1 MTEYDCIVV
10 GGGPVGGY
18 VAQKIAEKKYS
29 VALIEEHKDIG
40 LPVNCAGLVTSRVL
54 NFAQKVQDK
63 FTLLPIKGA
72 HIHSPLNQIYTIGG
86 NKTHAYVINRK
97 IFDKSLVEKAR
108 EFGAELLMESQVVSI
123 RKDIDIVCSYL
134 RNKQRNMIRGRLLIG
149 ADGPHS
155 IVRRSFDFPSPFEYI
170 RCIGAE
176 VSNISMDPQFV
187 EIFFDTRIAP
197 GFFAWIIPTN
207 AEGTRA
213 RIGLGVVQKFSDS
226 LKQCFENFIS
236 CAKFDDATVEL
247 MSGGSI
253 PLGGLNRTT
262 QEGVMLVGDAAAQV
276 KPTSGGG
283 LFPGLSCAQMC
294 ADVGLQALKVDRVDD
309 KFLSTYHSSW
319 TKAIGKELT
328 KGMFYRRIFFRF
340 SNREFEKAL
349 RFLDNG
355 KILDCINSY
364 GDIDYPSRLVVPV
377 MKSMPML
384 LKSIPGLFM
393 K

>member
-1 MTEYDCIVV
+1 MKEYDCIVV

-18 VAQKIAEKKYS
+18 VAQKIAEKKHS
-29 VALIEEHKDIG
+29 VVLIEEHRDVG

-54 NFAQKVQDK
+54 NFAQEYQDK
-63 FTLLPIKGA
+63 FTILSIKGA
-72 HIHSPLNQIYTIGG
+72 HVHSPLNQIYTIGG
-86 NKTHAYVINRK
+86 DKTHAYVINRE
-97 IFDKSLVEKAR
+97 IFDKGIVEKAR
-108 EFGAELLMESQVVSI
+108 KFGAEILLGSQVVSI
-123 RKDIDIVCSYL
+123 EKDPGIVCSY
-134 RNKQRNMIRGRLLIG
+134 RVNKQKAMIRGKLLIG

-155 IVRRSFDFPSPFEYI
+155 IVRRSFDFPSPIEYI
-170 RCIGAE
+170 RCVGAE
-176 VSNISMDPQFV
+176 VSNISMDPRYV
-187 EIFFDTRIAP
+187 EIFFNSRIAP
-197 GFFAWIIPTN
+197 GFFAWIIPIN

-213 RIGLGVVQKFSDS
+213 RIGLGVVQKFSNS
-226 LKQCFENFIS
+226 LKKCFKNFIS
-236 CAKFDDATVEL
+236 YAKLDNAIVES

-283 LFPGLSCAQMC
+283 LFPGLSCAQIC
-294 ADVGLQALKVDRVDD
+294 ADVGLKALKINRVDD
-309 KFLSTYHSSW
+309 NFLSMYHSSW

-349 RFLDNG
+349 KFLDN
-355 KILDCINSY
+355 KRILNCINSY

-377 MKSMPML
+377 MKAMPML

>member
-1 MTEYDCIVV
+1 MTTYDCIVV

-29 VALIEEHKDIG
+29 VGLIEEHRDIG

-54 NFAQKVQDK
+54 NFAQEFQEK

-72 HIHSPLNQIYTIGG
+72 HIHSPINQIYTIGG
-86 NKTHAYVINRK
+86 NKVHAYVINRE
-97 IFDKSLVEKAR
+97 IFDKVIVEKAS
-108 EFGAELLMESQVVSI
+108 ETGVELLLGSHVVSI
-123 RKDIDIVCSYL
+123 RKDADIVCTYHV
-134 RNKQRNMIRGRLLIG
+134 NKQKSMVRGKLLIG
-149 ADGPHS
+149 ADGPNS
-155 IVRRSFDFPSPFEYI
+155 IVRRSFDFPSPIEYI

-176 VSNISMDPQFV
+176 VSNISINPEYV

-197 GFFAWIIPTN
+197 GFFAWIIPIN

-213 RIGLGVVQKFSDS
+213 RMGLGVVQKFSDQ
-226 LKQCFENFIS
+226 LKKCFENLIS
-236 CAKFDDATVEL
+236 RARFDNATIESI
-247 MSGGSI
+247 SGGSI
-253 PLGGLNRTT
+253 PLGGLNKTT

-283 LFPGLSCAQMC
+283 LFPGLACAQIC
-294 ADVGLQALKVDRVDD
+294 ADIGLKALNANRVDD
-309 KFLSTYHSSW
+309 KFLSTYHSLW
-319 TKAIGKELT
+319 TKTIGKELT

-349 RFLDNG
+349 KFLDNTT
-355 KILDCINSY
+355 ILNCVNSY

-377 MKSMPML
+377 VKSMPML
-384 LKSIPGLFM
+384 LKSIPGLFI

>member
-1 MTEYDCIVV
+1 MTVYDCIVV

-29 VALIEEHKDIG
+29 VALIEEHRDVG

-54 NFAQKVQDK
+54 NFAQEFQDK
-63 FTLLPIKGA
+63 ATLLPIKGA
-72 HIHSPLNQIYTIGG
+72 RIHSPLNRIYTIGG
-86 NKTHAYVINRK
+86 YKTHAYVINRE
-97 IFDKSLVEKAR
+97 IFDKGIVEKAR
-108 EFGAELLMESQVVSI
+108 ESGAELLLGSRVVSI
-123 RKDIDIVCSYL
+123 KKDEGFVCHYCV
-134 RNKQRNMIRGRLLIG
+134 NKQKSILQGRLLIG

-176 VSNISMDPQFV
+176 VSNISIDPGYV
-187 EIFFDTRIAP
+187 EIFFNTRIAP

-207 AEGTRA
+207 SEGTEA
-213 RIGLGVVQKFSDS
+213 RIGLGVVQKFSNS
-226 LKQCFENFIS
+226 LKKCFKNFIS
-236 CAKFDDATVEL
+236 CAKLDNAIVES

-283 LFPGLSCAQMC
+283 LFPGLSCAQIC
-294 ADVGLQALKVDRVDD
+294 ADVGLEALKLNRLDD
-309 KFLSTYHSSW
+309 KFLSTYHSKW

-328 KGMFYRRIFFRF
+328 KGMFYRRIFFRL

-349 RFLDNG
+349 KFLDNR
-355 KILDCINSY
+355 KILNCINSY

-384 LKSIPGLFM
+384 LKSIPELFM

>member
-1 MTEYDCIVV
+1 MTVYDCIVV

-18 VAQKIAEKKYS
+18 VAQKIAEKKHS
-29 VALIEEHKDIG
+29 VALIEEHRDVG

-54 NFAQKVQDK
+54 NFSQEYQDK
-63 FTLLPIKGA
+63 FTILPIKGA
-72 HIHSPLNQIYTIGG
+72 HVHSPLNQIYTIGG
-86 NKTHAYVINRK
+86 DTTYAYVINRE
-97 IFDKSLVEKAR
+97 IFDKDIVEKAR
-108 EFGAELLMESQVVSI
+108 KFGTELILGSQVVSI
-123 RKDIDIVCSYL
+123 KKDTEIVCNYL
-134 RNKQRNMIRGRLLIG
+134 MNKQKSMIRGRLLIG

-176 VSNISMDPQFV
+176 VSNISMDPEYV
-187 EIFFDTRIAP
+187 DIFFNTRIAP
-197 GFFAWIIPTN
+197 GFFAWIIPIN

-213 RIGLGVVQKFSDS
+213 RIGLGVVQKFSNS
-226 LKQCFENFIS
+226 LKKCFKNFIS
-236 CAKFDDATVEL
+236 YTKLDNAIVES

-283 LFPGLSCAQMC
+283 LFPGLSCAQIC
-294 ADVGLQALKVDRVDD
+294 ADVGLEALKLNRLDD
-309 KFLSTYHSSW
+309 KFLSTYHSKW

-349 RFLDNG
+349 KFLDNR
-355 KILDCINSY
+355 KILNCINSY

-384 LKSIPGLFM
+384 LKSIPELFM